1 MLHVFAEKQHTTLEA
16 YRKEWI
22 MRLLFITVLFA
33 LALPA
38 AAQIYQYT
46 DAQGQPVFTDQPP
59 PGVKVEKVDLGPINS
74 ASVPRSSIL
83 NTASHADKISEH
95 LAPYSQLQLT
105 GLPANQAI
113 RANDGS
119 FTVNVAI
126 SPSLNQQHR
135 LQLMVDGQAYGT
147 ASTATQFALHNIDR
161 GEHRLAV
168 QVIANGQV
176 IQRSVEQ
183 IIHIQRAHIK
193 HPKPADQ

>member
-1 MLHVFAEKQHTTLEA
+1 
-16 YRKEWI
+16 

-59 PGVKVEKVDLGPINS
+59 PGVKVEKVDLGPMNS
-74 ASVPRSSIL
+74 ASAPPSSIL
-83 NTASHADKISEH
+83 NPASQADKISERI
-95 LAPYSQLQLT
+95 APYSQLQLT

-119 FTVNVAI
+119 FTVQVAI
-126 SPSLNQQHR
+126 SPSLAQQHR
-135 LQLMVDGQAYGT
+135 LQLVIDGQAYGA
-147 ASTATQFALHNIDR
+147 ASTATQLAVHNIDR

-193 HPKPADQ
+193 HPKSADQ